1 MIDIQLYI
9 DQNDV
14 GDTTRSY
21 SKVDL
26 FKDESITLVSSIQDI
41 RDFAKI
47 FADYSRTFK
56 IPANDT
62 NNKLFKHFYNP
73 DIIGFNGSTKKLAKI
88 YMNHMPFREGYIYL
102 QSTGM
107 KNNKASSYTVLF
119 YGGLIKLREAIKEEK
134 LTALVASLDSNIRDF
149 TYDAATVKTG
159 FTTGLHSNAIIYPLI
174 TSEKRLYYDSASTA
188 PNYDGNLYSG
198 STDTTRGLKHTDLK
212 PAIKVTKVLEAIE
225 SKYGISFTGFFDTS
239 PISNL
244 YLWLSRKSGEI
255 INYNLSKEL
264 GSSKKISGLVT
275 SGSNANLAIVDDTF
289 SFTQESILSGN
300 TTIRRFGS
308 QLTVTIT
315 SGTYDLLILRCIDDI
330 TGAVI
335 SEKTISGV
343 QTSFSL
349 FANPNY
355 QLSNTKTVEART
367 YKLRWEV
374 ETIDESPTF
383 AFSAQ
388 VGLFTFVPDGTVE
401 TLTYYAFGAL
411 NNTSSTSPEQ
421 DLVNHFP
428 DMKVTDFISGLFKMF
443 NLTAYI
449 KEPLASTPVIEVQ
462 TLDDYYADAVNN
474 MTGGTI
480 DLVDFV
486 DVESHEIEVARPFSS
501 VSFEYKE
508 TNTVLMDAHET
519 KYNKVFGNTTYSSP
533 KHYDDLG
540 VEYKVEIPF
549 SHMKYERLFDV
560 GAAATSENSNL
571 TYIQCGYAAGGEFS
585 HEDATTEKTI
595 PTGNYKPQD
604 IKPLLFYGINQ
615 TITGGKNINWIS
627 GTESALTTYWR
638 PSNSSE
644 EGTSTVP
651 PANSLNFDTEFDE
664 WQLKI
669 YRDTDASLVSTEN
682 SLFSKFYI
690 KYISGAYNQNKR
702 IFKYKCFL
710 PAKILTRY
718 KLNDQIKI
726 QDRVFRINSIK
737 TNLNTGATELEL
749 LNLITGLDTII

>member
-14 GDTTRSY
+14 GDATRSY

-73 DIIGFNGSTKKLAKI
+73 DVIGFNGSTKKLAKI
-88 YMNHMPFREGYIYL
+88 YMNYMPFREGYIYL
-102 QSTGM
+102 QSTEM

-119 YGGLIKLREAIKEEK
+119 YGGLIKLREAMKEEK
-134 LTALVASLDSNIRDF
+134 LTALVASLDSNISDF

-198 STDTTRGLKHTDLK
+198 STDTTRGLRYTDLK
-212 PAIKVTKVLEAIE
+212 PAIKVTKILEAIE
-225 SKYGISFTGFFDTS
+225 SRYGISFTGFFDTS

-244 YLWLSRKSGEI
+244 YLWLSRESGEI
-255 INYNLSKEL
+255 INYNPTDGIPNKKPIIGLTTT
-264 GSSKKISGLVT
+264 GS
-275 SGSNANLAIVDDTF
+275 VD
-289 SFTQESILSGN
+289 
-300 TTIRRFGS
+300 S
-308 QLTVTIT
+308 QLTIVNDTWTIT
-315 SGTYDLLILRCIDDI
+315 QEPWASNNTNVVRFESELSITITAGNYDKVLLRCIDTI
-330 TGAVI
+330 TGDIIA
-335 SEKTISGV
+335 EK
-343 QTSFSL
+343 SFSGGNQNVSMITTPNFQFL
-349 FANPNY
+349 NPKNGEQRNY
-355 QLSNTKTVEART
+355 TLK
-367 YKLRWEV
+367 WEV
-374 ETIDESPTF
+374 EAIGSDIS
-383 AFSAQ
+383 FSSN
-388 VGLFTFVPDGTVE
+388 LTLRKKIFNE
-401 TLTYYAFGAL
+401 TLKSQVYNAFGGSGVGA
-411 NNTSSTSPEQ
+411 STTNSQGLE
-421 DLVNHFP
+421 NHFP
-428 DMKVTDFISGLFKMF
+428 DMRVTDFLSGLFKMF
-443 NLTAYI
+443 NLTAYVN
-449 KEPLASTPVIEVQ
+449 EPLASTPVIEVQ

-480 DLVDFV
+480 DIVDFV
-486 DVESHEIEVARPFSS
+486 DIESHEIEVARPFSS
-501 VSFEYKE
+501 VSFEYKK
-508 TNTVLMDAHET
+508 TDTILMTAHEANH
-519 KYNKVFGNTTYSSP
+519 NKVFGNTLYNTP
-533 KHYDDLG
+533 KDYDDLG
-540 VEYKVEIPF
+540 IEYKVEIPF
-549 SHMKYERLFDV
+549 SHLKYERLFDI
-560 GAAATSENSNL
+560 GEAATSENSNL
-571 TYIQCGYAAGGEFS
+571 TYIQWGYAAGGEFT
-585 HEDATTEKTI
+585 HEDATTEKTT
-595 PTGNYKPQD
+595 PTGNYSPQK
-604 IKPLLFYGINQ
+604 IEPLLFYGINQ

-627 GTESALTTYWR
+627 GTEDALTTYWR
-638 PSNSSE
+638 PSNSNE
-644 EGTSTVP
+644 EGTSSVP
-651 PANSLNFDTEFDE
+651 PTNNLNFDSEFDE
-664 WQLKI
+664 WQLKV
-669 YRDTDASLVSTEN
+669 YKDTNSDLVVTDN

-690 KYISGAYNQNKR
+690 KYISGAYDQSKR
-702 IFKYKCFL
+702 IFRYKCFL

>member
-9 DQNDV
+9 DQNDIS
-14 GDTTRSY
+14 DATRSY

-73 DIIGFNGSTKKLAKI
+73 DVIGFNGSTKKLAKI
-88 YMNHMPFREGYIYL
+88 HMNYMPFREGYIYL
-102 QSTGM
+102 QSTEM

-119 YGGLIKLREAIKEEK
+119 YGGLIKLREAMKEEK
-134 LTALVASLDSNIRDF
+134 LTALVASLDSNIQDF

-198 STDTTRGLKHTDLK
+198 STDATRGLKYTDLK

-308 QLTVTIT
+308 QLIVTIT

-343 QTSFSL
+343 HQSL
-349 FANPNY
+349 SLDANPNY
-355 QLSNTKTVEART
+355 QLSNEKTVEGRT

-374 ETIDESPTF
+374 ETLGGAVT
-383 AFSAQ
+383 FSAQ
-388 VGLFTFVPDGTVE
+388 VGLFTFVPNGSVE
-401 TLTYYAFGAL
+401 TLTYHAFGAL

-443 NLTAYI
+443 NLTAYV

-462 TLDDYYADAVNN
+462 TLDNYYADAVNN

-501 VSFEYKE
+501 VSFEYQE
-508 TNTVLMDAHET
+508 TDTILMETHET

-585 HEDATTEKTI
+585 HEDATTEKTT

-669 YRDTDASLVSTEN
+669 YRETNSSTLIATEN